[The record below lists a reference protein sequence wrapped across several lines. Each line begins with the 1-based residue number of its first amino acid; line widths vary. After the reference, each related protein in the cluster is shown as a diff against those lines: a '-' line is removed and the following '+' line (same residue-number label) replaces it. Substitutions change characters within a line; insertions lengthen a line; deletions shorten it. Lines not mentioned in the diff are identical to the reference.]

1 MGHWFTDE
9 PVMQGG
15 SDVVVI
21 AGQTMPSAG
30 PGSTLS
36 SGRDGDT
43 HAALVA
49 NLRKF
54 ARCHVDV
61 EVIAMVG
68 VRFGAKRRAEN
79 PAGGC
84 MCFMQKRSRLRFIT
98 CGVAWVHDD

>member
-1 MGHWFTDE
+1 
-9 PVMQGG
+9 MQGG

-61 EVIAMVG
+61 KVIAMVG
-68 VRFGAKRRAEN
+68 IRLGPKRRAEN

-84 MCFMQKRSRLRFIT
+84 MCLMQKLRDRGILIG
-98 CGVAWVHDD
+98 GVARLHDDRRLLSRFLP